1 MLVKFE
7 HQIYPKKGQQNDS
20 GYTVVNYRT
29 LEKVTDLAGN
39 PIQDFIAVGYFLP
52 TTPNIPYE
60 LEGQWKKDAKRG
72 LQFYVDTY
80 KESVQP
86 NKEGIVAYLSSGQLK
101 GIGQKTAE
109 KIYDYFGNETL
120 NILDK
125 EPDKFLKIK
134 GISPKKLERIKD
146 SYIENR
152 GARDVITLLTPH
164 GISAKR
170 CVKFYKQY
178 GDEAVEIIR
187 NHPYRL
193 CEMAGI
199 GFQICDRIA
208 QAMGVNPNSIERIEA
223 GFLFTLMENEI
234 SGNTCM
240 EKNEFLKYA
249 QEKVL
254 RTNLAKNQLAW
265 VAGQMC
271 KDGKLVSEDAYVY
284 RPKLYKNEIRLGTVI
299 GSMKNR
305 KSAVCTDLDKEI
317 EAQQKKMGVT
327 FAGEQVNAVN
337 VALTNVMS
345 VITGGPGTG
354 KTLITR
360 AILDIYNRQFPD
372 NEIQCC
378 APTGRAARRMTEST
392 GYPAQTIH
400 SLLRIRA
407 DDDDDEDEDSETHCD
422 EITAKLVVVDEVSM
436 LDTFIALALLE
447 AIPNDCKIVF
457 VGDADQLPSVGAGA
471 VLSEIIASG
480 RIPVV
485 KLDTVFRQA
494 NTSRVAI
501 NAQKM
506 RHEDT
511 HLEYGDDFRFI
522 KSEDMEKSA
531 QILVQTYL
539 QEVTKYGLDNVA
551 LLSPY
556 RQKTA
561 TGVNALNLV
570 LRETLNP
577 ASPSKAE
584 ASHGKKLFRVGDKV
598 MQTKNNEFASNG
610 DMGYVTKIITK
621 DGETTVYIDFQDGR
635 LAEYDT
641 SELDCLDLGYAT
653 TIHKSQ
659 GSEYKSVIINLQWAH
674 FIMLNRPLIYTA
686 ITRSKSDVVI
696 VGEGRALAM
705 SIKKTEVDKRCTN
718 LAKFINNQVA

>member
-7 HQIYPKKGQQNDS
+7 HQIYPRKGQQNDS
-20 GYTVVNYRT
+20 GYTIAHYRT
-29 LEKVTDLAGN
+29 IEKVTDLAGN
-39 PIQDFIAVGYFLP
+39 LITEFVAVGYFLP

-60 LEGQWKKDAKRG
+60 LEGQWKRDAKHG
-72 LQFYVDTY
+72 LQFCVDSY

-86 NKEGIVAYLSSGQLK
+86 NKEGIVSYLSSGQLK
-101 GIGQKTAE
+101 GIGRKTAE
-109 KIYDYFGNETL
+109 KIYEHFGNDTL
-120 NILDK
+120 KILDS
-125 EPDKFLKIK
+125 EPDKFIEIK
-134 GISPKKLERIKD
+134 GITPKKLEKIKEQ
-146 SYIENR
+146 YIENR

-164 GISAKR
+164 GITAKR

-178 GDEAVEIIR
+178 GEEAVEIIR
-187 NHPYRL
+187 HHPYRL

-208 QAMGVNPNSIERIEA
+208 QAMGVNPNSVERVEA
-223 GFLFTLMENEI
+223 GFIFTLMENEI
-234 SGNTCM
+234 SGHTCM

-254 RTNLAKNQLAW
+254 RTNLTRNQLAW
-265 VAGQMC
+265 VAGQMV
-271 KDGKLVSEDAYVY
+271 KDDKLKSYGAYVY
-284 RPKLYKNEIRLGTVI
+284 RPKLYKTEIQLGTVI

-317 EAQQKKMGVT
+317 ERQQKKMGVT
-327 FAGEQVNAVN
+327 FAGEQVNAVK
-337 VALTNVMS
+337 VALSNVMS

-360 AILDIYNRQFPD
+360 AILDIYQRQFPD

-400 SLLRIRA
+400 SLLRIKA
-407 DDDDDEDEDSETHCD
+407 NDDEDENDAETHCN

-511 HLEYGDDFRFI
+511 HLEYGEDFKFI
-522 KSEDMEKSA
+522 KSEDIELSA
-531 QILVQTYL
+531 EILVHTYL
-539 QEVTKYGLDNVA
+539 QEVQKYGLDNVA

-577 ASPSKAE
+577 ASVTKAE

-598 MQTKNNEFASNG
+598 MQTKNNEYASNG
-610 DMGYVTKIITK
+610 DMGYITKIVTK
-621 DGETTVYIDFQDGR
+621 DGETTVFVDFQDGR

-686 ITRSKSDVVI
+686 ITRSKSDVII

-718 LAKFINNQVA
+718 LALFINNQVA